1 MSGNTEKEESM
12 GVLTDEEKK
21 RIIEE
26 EELRCKIRMK
36 YEQKSSGIAGVLS
49 GIVPGLGQL
58 YNGQI
63 GKAAFFGFIVLLS
76 LILLSTGITFWI
88 KGVPSKQKE
97 TSSIVS
103 EEEPVQIN
111 EEGVV
116 IEEESESEETEKEEK
131 KEVPKLPAVLTIVG
145 LAGIGFGWSYSVKD
159 AIKTA
164 KRLNTLE

>member
-1 MSGNTEKEESM
+1 M

-21 RIIEE
+21 KIIEE
-26 EELRCKIRMK
+26 EKLRCKIRMG

-49 GIVPGLGQL
+49 GVVPGLGQL
-58 YNGQI
+58 YNGQL

-76 LILLSTGITFWI
+76 LILLSAGITFWM
-88 KGVPSKQKE
+88 KGVPLKQKE

-116 IEEESESEETEKEEK
+116 VEEENKSEKIEKG
-131 KEVPKLPAVLTIVG
+131 EVPKLPALLTIVG
-145 LAGIGFGWSYSVKD
+145 LAGLGFGWSFSVKD